1 MRMPLELVASPGT
14 LYRVGRSPSPF
25 VWRRPR
31 IALADSVDPHDGY
44 RWDAP
49 NADFATLY
57 CATRPLGSL
66 VETLAY
72 YRRDADFAAM
82 LHSAT
87 DDDEPDPE
95 YDFAVARGLVP
106 RSYFERV
113 LGQGRLD
120 PKHRFIDVD
129 HPRTHAQL
137 TEELPDLLTRHGVRH
152 FDRGVMMTQD
162 RRITR
167 TVAGHLY
174 SQAAATATGIR
185 YASRVHGGLECWA
198 LWEHCDEH
206 LTDRESTPL
215 TPEHPEVKQAA
226 ELLELQLPHS

>member
-1 MRMPLELVASPGT
+1 M
-14 LYRVGRSPSPF
+14 
-25 VWRRPR
+25 
-31 IALADSVDPHDGY
+31 DSVDPHDGY

-57 CATRPLGSL
+57 CATRPLGSF

-72 YRRDADFAAM
+72 YRRNADFAAM

-87 DDDEPDPE
+87 DDEPDLE
-95 YDFAVARGLVP
+95 YDFDAAGGLVP
-106 RSYFERV
+106 RAYFELV

-120 PKHRFIDVD
+120 PKYRFID

-137 TEELPDLLTRHGVRH
+137 TEELPGLLTRHGLRH

-162 RRITR
+162 RRVTR

-174 SQAAATATGIR
+174 SQAAATTAWYSLREPRTQRPG
-185 YASRVHGGLECWA
+185 VLGA
-198 LWEHCDEH
+198 LGARRR
-206 LTDRESTPL
+206 T
-215 TPEHPEVKQAA
+215 
-226 ELLELQLPHS
+226 PHSPGVCPADARAP

>member
-1 MRMPLELVASPGT
+1 VRALPVRMPLELVASPGT

-95 YDFAVARGLVP
+95 YDFAVARGWSPV
-106 RSYFERV
+106 
-113 LGQGRLD
+113 
-120 PKHRFIDVD
+120 
-129 HPRTHAQL
+129 RTSSGSSVKDALIPSTASSTSTIPAHMHSSLRNLQIIS
-137 TEELPDLLTRHGVRH
+137 
-152 FDRGVMMTQD
+152 RGTASG
-162 RRITR
+162 TS
-167 TVAGHLY
+167 T
-174 SQAAATATGIR
+174 AA
-185 YASRVHGGLECWA
+185 S
-198 LWEHCDEH
+198 
-206 LTDRESTPL
+206 
-215 TPEHPEVKQAA
+215 
-226 ELLELQLPHS
+226 